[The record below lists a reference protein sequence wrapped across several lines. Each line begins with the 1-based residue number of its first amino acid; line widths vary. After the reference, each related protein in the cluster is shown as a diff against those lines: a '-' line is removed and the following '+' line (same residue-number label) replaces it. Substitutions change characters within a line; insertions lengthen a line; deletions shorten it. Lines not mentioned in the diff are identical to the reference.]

1 MKSPHSLIIGGT
13 RGIGREVVARFVSQG
28 HKVSVIARTVPA
40 RKTDRISRTQ
50 YWAADVCDRAAL
62 SDTLR
67 QIVKKAGKINCLVCL
82 QRHRGAGD
90 SWHAEIETSLTAT
103 KNIVEA
109 LQDQFAAGGKAI
121 VIVSSINAALISGH
135 LPLGY
140 HVAKAA
146 LQRMVCFWAVA
157 LGPRGIRVNSVSPGT
172 VLKEESKQFFLN
184 NKPLRQLYERIT
196 PLGRFGHAKEVASV
210 IAALCSD
217 QTSFVTGQ
225 DIVVDGGVSL
235 QWQESLAREIVGL
248 THPSTAKQSILE
260 RK

>member
-1 MKSPHSLIIGGT
+1 MKAPHSLVIGGT
-13 RGIGREVVARFVSQG
+13 RGIGREVVARFVSHG
-28 HKVSVIARTVPA
+28 HKVSVIGRSVPP
-40 RKTDRISRTQ
+40 RKTDRISRAH
-50 YWAADVCDRAAL
+50 YWPADVRDHTAL
-62 SDTLR
+62 AGTLK
-67 QIVKKAGKINCLVCL
+67 QIVKNSGKINHLVCL

-90 SWHAEIETSLTAT
+90 SWHAEIEVSLTAT

-109 LQDQFAAGGKAI
+109 LEDQFAAGERAI
-121 VIVSSINAALISGH
+121 VIVSSINAALITAQ

-146 LQRMVCFWAVA
+146 LQRMVRFWAVA

-172 VLKEESKQFFLN
+172 VLKEESKKFFLN

-210 IAALCSD
+210 ITALCSD

-225 DIVVDGGVSL
+225 DVVVDGGVSL
-235 QWQESLAREIVGL
+235 QWQESLARELVGL
-248 THPSTAKQSILE
+248 AHPSTNKQILE